1 MLNKTAVIPC
11 VRELEMEKFQVCA
24 ALGKAILHQLGA
36 PLVLKHLLP
45 ILVLVP
51 LIAMHKG

>member
-1 MLNKTAVIPC
+1 MLNKTGVIPS
-11 VRELEMEKFQVCA
+11 VRELEMGKFQVCA

-36 PLVLKHLLP
+36 PSVLKHLLP

-51 LIAMHKG
+51 LVVMHKG